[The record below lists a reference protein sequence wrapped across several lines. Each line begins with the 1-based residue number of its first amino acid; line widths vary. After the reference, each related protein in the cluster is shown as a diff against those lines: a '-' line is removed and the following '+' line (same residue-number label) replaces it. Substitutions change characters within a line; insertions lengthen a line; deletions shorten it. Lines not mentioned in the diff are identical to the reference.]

1 MAAPDTPDLAIGA
14 LARRTGCKV
23 ETIRYYERIGI
34 LPAPPRNSGGQRRY
48 RAWHLKR
55 LNFVRRAR
63 DLGFTLADVRGLLR
77 LVDEQGHGCD
87 EVRTMALGHLSAVRA
102 RLADLKAMEA
112 VLDEMVARCEG
123 GKVPDCPIIDALYRE
138 VS

>member
-1 MAAPDTPDLAIGA
+1 MAGADAPDHGIAT

-34 LPAPPRNSGGQRRY
+34 LPEPPRNSGGQRRY

-63 DLGFTLADVRGLLR
+63 DLGVTLADVRGLLLR
-77 LVDEQGHGCD
+77 VDEQGPGCD
-87 EVRTMALGHLSAVRA
+87 EVRTMALGHLEGVRA
-102 RLADLKAMEA
+102 RLADLEAMEA
-112 VLDEMVARCEG
+112 VLGEMVARCEG
-123 GKVPDCPIIDALYRE
+123 GKVPDCPIIDALYRQPA
-138 VS
+138 

>member
-1 MAAPDTPDLAIGA
+1 MAGADAPDLAIGT
-14 LARRTGCKV
+14 LARLTGCKV

-34 LPAPPRNSGGQRRY
+34 LPEPPRNSGGQRRY

-77 LVDEQGHGCD
+77 LVDEQDHSCE
-87 EVRTMALGHLSAVRA
+87 EVRTMALGHLEAVRA
-102 RLADLKAMEA
+102 RLADLEAMET
-112 VLDEMVARCEG
+112 VLGEMVARCEG
-123 GKVPDCPIIDALYRE
+123 GKVPDCPILDALYRE
-138 VS
+138 PA

>member
-1 MAAPDTPDLAIGA
+1 MAGADTPDLAIGT
-14 LARRTGCKV
+14 LARLTGCKV

-34 LPAPPRNSGGQRRY
+34 LPEPPRNSGGQRRY

-77 LVDEQGHGCD
+77 LVDEQDHSCE
-87 EVRTMALGHLSAVRA
+87 EVRTMALGHLEAVRA
-102 RLADLKAMEA
+102 RLADLEAMET
-112 VLDEMVARCEG
+112 VLGEMVARCEG
-123 GKVPDCPIIDALYRE
+123 GKVPDCPIIDALYRQPA
-138 VS
+138 

>member
-1 MAAPDTPDLAIGA
+1 MAGADAPDLAIGT
-14 LARRTGCKV
+14 LARLTGCKV

-34 LPAPPRNSGGQRRY
+34 LPEPPRNSGGQRRY

-77 LVDEQGHGCD
+77 LVDERDHSCE
-87 EVRTMALGHLSAVRA
+87 EVRTMALGHLEAVRA
-102 RLADLKAMEA
+102 RLADLEAMEA
-112 VLDEMVARCEG
+112 VLGEMVARCEG

-138 VS
+138 PA

>member
-1 MAAPDTPDLAIGA
+1 MAGADAPDLAIGT
-14 LARRTGCKV
+14 LARLTGCKV

-34 LPAPPRNSGGQRRY
+34 LPEPPRNSGGQRRY

-77 LVDEQGHGCD
+77 LVDEQDHSCE
-87 EVRTMALGHLSAVRA
+87 EVRTMALGHLEAVRA
-102 RLADLKAMEA
+102 RLTDLEAMET
-112 VLDEMVARCEG
+112 VLGEMVARCEG

-138 VS
+138 PA

>member
-1 MAAPDTPDLAIGA
+1 MAGPDAPDLAIGT
-14 LARRTGCKV
+14 LARLTGCKV

-34 LPAPPRNSGGQRRY
+34 LPEPPRNSGGQRRY

-77 LVDEQGHGCD
+77 LVDEQDHSCE
-87 EVRTMALGHLSAVRA
+87 EVRTMALGHLEAVRA
-102 RLADLKAMEA
+102 RLADLEAMET
-112 VLDEMVARCEG
+112 VLGEMVARCEG

-138 VS
+138 PA

>member
-1 MAAPDTPDLAIGA
+1 MAGPDARDLAIGT
-14 LARRTGCKV
+14 LARLTGCKV

-34 LPAPPRNSGGQRRY
+34 LPEPPRNSGGQRRY

-77 LVDEQGHGCD
+77 LVDEQDHSCE
-87 EVRTMALGHLSAVRA
+87 EVRTMALGHLEAVRA
-102 RLADLKAMEA
+102 RLADLEAMEA
-112 VLDEMVARCEG
+112 VLGEMVARCEG

-138 VS
+138 PA

>member
-1 MAAPDTPDLAIGA
+1 MAGVDAPDLAIGT
-14 LARRTGCKV
+14 LARLTGCKV

-34 LPAPPRNSGGQRRY
+34 LPEPPRNSGGQRRY

-77 LVDEQGHGCD
+77 LVDEQDHSCE
-87 EVRTMALGHLSAVRA
+87 EVRTMALGHLEAVRA
-102 RLADLKAMEA
+102 RLADLEAMDA
-112 VLDEMVARCEG
+112 VLGEMVARCEG

-138 VS
+138 PA